1 MNPMTTSTRS
11 LLAQAAEALRLP
23 ASALDR
29 ITIEGE
35 GELPSAFAV
44 TDVAA
49 ASIGA
54 AAVALRQLLDQGHD
68 ATPELRID
76 RRLASLW
83 FDRSAFAIGW
93 APQPAWDPIAG
104 DYAAADGWIRLH
116 TNAPHHRRAALD
128 VLGCA
133 GDRPSVAAAVAGWSA
148 QALESAVVARGGAAA
163 MMRDTASW
171 RAHPQGLAV
180 AAEPLIDWRA
190 GEPGTD
196 GAVSSPWRPRRDRP
210 LAGLKVLDL
219 TRVIAGPVATRYLA
233 GYGAEVLRIDPPGW
247 DEEAILPESTLGK
260 SCARLD
266 LRRTDDRAVFERLL
280 SKADILVH
288 GYRPGALDALDYPE
302 AVRARLRPGLI
313 EVVLDAYG
321 WTGPW
326 RERRGFDSLMQ
337 MSTGIAHRG
346 MSWKGAAHP
355 VPLPVQ
361 ALDHATGYLMAAA
374 ALRAL
379 AWREAG
385 AGPRVARLS
394 LARTAFFLLDPAGRE
409 GAAGA
414 PIEALPGD
422 YAAATEPTAWGPVRR
437 LANAASIAGIA
448 QCWTKPARRLGSSPA
463 CWAEARE

>member
-1 MNPMTTSTRS
+1 MTTSTRR
-11 LLAQAAEALRLP
+11 LLAQASEALRLP

-29 ITIEGE
+29 ITVEGE

-44 TDVAA
+44 TDFAA
-49 ASIGA
+49 ASIGVA
-54 AAVALRQLLDQGHD
+54 AAALRHVADGFRQPP
-68 ATPELRID
+68 TSELRID

-83 FDRSAFAIGW
+83 FDRSASPVGW

-116 TNAPHHRRAALD
+116 TNAPHHRRVALE

-133 GDRPSVAAAVAGWSA
+133 NDRPAVAAAVKGWSA
-148 QALESAVVARGGAAA
+148 QALESAVVAGGGAAA
-163 MMRDTASW
+163 MLRDTASW

-180 AAEPLIDWRA
+180 ATEPLIDWRA
-190 GEPGTD
+190 EEP
-196 GAVSSPWRPRRDRP
+196 AAPAPSSGPWRPRRDRP

-233 GYGAEVLRIDPPGW
+233 GYGAQVLRIDPPGW
-247 DEEAILPESTLGK
+247 DEDSILPESTLGK
-260 SCARLD
+260 SCARID
-266 LRRTDDRAVFERLL
+266 LRRADDRAVFERLL
-280 SKADILVH
+280 SEADILVH

-302 AVRARLRPGLI
+302 DVRARLRPGLI

-326 RERRGFDSLMQ
+326 HARRGFDSLVQ
-337 MSTGIAHRG
+337 MSAGIAHRG

-379 AWREAG
+379 AWRAAG

-394 LARTAFFLLDPAGRE
+394 LARTAFFLLDAASQE
-409 GAAGA
+409 GAADV
-414 PIEALPGD
+414 PIEAVPGD

-437 LANAASIAGIA
+437 LANAASIAGVA
-448 QCWTKPARRLGSSPA
+448 QSWTTPAGRLGSSPA
-463 CWAEARE
+463 RWVGPDI